1 MAKELF
7 ITENKK
13 AIEQSFLFFPRDV
26 ISRKQIS
33 KINPEEIT
41 DVILDGED
49 IETLDVFT
57 RAKKWYLPNGLD
69 FNENI
74 DILNTSFTKGRRA
87 YETPAPK
94 PHTVNDDYL
103 SGDTFPSVN
112 NLSPDQNLPI
122 ETFTPEINNDLSM
135 AEQIAILQPLLEGK
149 KIGEGTVAELS
160 AKIVDVCKT
169 HKLFERDV
177 ISGLYRTKF
186 SKRELI
192 SEDQAE
198 LIFNL
203 HFCDRLAIKTINY
216 KSNNESGEQ
225 TKTVSY
231 RNITPLELKYIWKA
245 IGTYSTFNSRTDFFN
260 NIPVWDGVER
270 IKTFMKKYFE
280 CDTNPNFFLLLM
292 TCLVS
297 KFSPR
302 NDYCPYFFDIVAKTK
317 DIGKSYLCMRL
328 AGEQYC
334 GFLTMDCRT
343 MDDFWV
349 NAYDGNYAILCDD
362 ECTWND
368 KTKSKIALSTDAMK
382 RMITVKR
389 DKFSRKHKQ
398 PEEHERPFIIM
409 RTSNDVNQ
417 VYATNERRQI
427 IFECFLPDRECR
439 IKDLPDEFF
448 RQMLAEAK
456 KYYLEHGGIYQLTDD
471 DKLEIKETN
480 LNNYNWE
487 TKENYAILGYI
498 KSVRDDPTKWNTEL
512 CAKKFSADKWG
523 SFQKYIDWCDEYR
536 KPALPSRA
544 FWRSVEALA
553 ELPENNITV
562 ISSTKYEISGG
573 GKARVFRIDPVGL
586 TPEEK
591 EIDELEDLPL

>member
-1 MAKELF
+1 MAKEIF
-7 ITENKK
+7 ITENEK
-13 AIEQSFLFFPRDV
+13 AIEQAFLFFPRDV

-33 KINPEEIT
+33 EINPEEVT
-41 DVILDGED
+41 DVILDGNDTE
-49 IETLDVFT
+49 ILDVFT
-57 RAKKWYLPNGLD
+57 HAKKRYMPNGLD

-74 DILNTSFTKGRRA
+74 DILNTSFTKGCCV

-94 PHTVNDDYL
+94 PHTVDDDYL
-103 SGDTFPSVN
+103 TGDSFPIAN
-112 NLSPDQNLPI
+112 NQSPDQDS
-122 ETFTPEINNDLSM
+122 TFDNDM
-135 AEQIAILQPLLEGK
+135 QEDIPMGEQIAILQPLLENK

-160 AKIVDVCKT
+160 AKIVDICKT

-177 ISGLYRTKF
+177 ISGLYKTKF
-186 SKRELI
+186 SKKELI
-192 SEDQAE
+192 SEDRAE
-198 LIFNL
+198 LMFNL
-203 HFCDRLAIKTINY
+203 HFCDRLAIKTISY
-216 KSNNESGEQ
+216 KTDDGTGNRTPS
-225 TKTVSY
+225 VSY
-231 RNITPLELKYIWKA
+231 RNISPLELKYIWKA
-245 IGTYSTFNSRTDFFN
+245 IGTYSTFNSRIDFFN
-260 NIPVWDGVER
+260 NIPEWDGVER
-270 IKTFMKKYFE
+270 IRTFMKKYFE
-280 CDTNPNFFLLLM
+280 CDTNPNFFMLLM
-292 TCLVS
+292 TCLVA

-349 NAYDGNYAILCDD
+349 NAYDGNYAIICDD

-368 KTKSKIALSTDAMK
+368 KSKSKIALSTDAMK
-382 RMITVKR
+382 RMITVKK

-427 IFECFLPDRECR
+427 IFECFLKDRECR

-456 KYYLEHGGIYQLTDD
+456 AYYIKNNGIYQLTDG

-498 KSVRDDPTKWNTEL
+498 KSVRDEPDKWNTVL
-512 CAKKFSADKWG
+512 SAKKFGGDKWG
-523 SFQKYIDWCDEYR
+523 SFQKYIDWCDEHK

-553 ELPENNITV
+553 ELPENSIAV
-562 ISSTKYEISGG
+562 ISSTKYEIAGG
-573 GKARVFRIDPVGL
+573 GKARVFRIDPIK
-586 TPEEK
+586 TAEEQ
-591 EIDELEDLPL
+591 ELDDVPDIPY